1 MNNVVEKN
9 EEIKKSKTESR
20 RKKIEKN
27 KAVELN
33 ENIELNLGIKK
44 TRLKKLKENK
54 ELLLLTIPGAIW
66 FLVFAYIPMFG
77 VVLAFKDW
85 KINGNF
91 FHSLI
96 TSKWV
101 GLKNFEFLFQSS
113 DAWLITRNTVAYNLV
128 FIVLGLAL
136 PVTLAILLK
145 EILNKRAA
153 KFYQSAMF
161 LPYFLSWVVVSYFLY
176 AFLSPSQGF
185 VNSILESLGKD
196 TVSWYT
202 EAKYWPF
209 IIIFMSQWKAVGYG
223 TVVYLAAISG
233 LDKTYYEAAM
243 IDGATKWQQVK
254 YITLP
259 LLKPILIIMFITSIG
274 GMFRGDMGLFYN
286 LPKNSGALFPVTNV
300 IDTYV
305 YRGLMNLGNIGMS
318 SAAGLYQSIVG
329 LVLIVGTNAIVRKVD
344 NENAFF

>member
-1 MNNVVEKN
+1 MNKNV
-9 EEIKKSKTESR
+9 EIIKVNKKSKL
-20 RKKIEKN
+20 KKI
-27 KAVELN
+27 
-33 ENIELNLGIKK
+33 
-44 TRLKKLKENK
+44 KENR
-54 ELLLLTIPGAIW
+54 ELLLLTVPGALW
-66 FLVFAYIPMFG
+66 FLIFAYLPMFG
-77 VVLAFKDW
+77 VIVAFKDW
-85 KINGNF
+85 KINGGF
-91 FHSLI
+91 MQSLI

-101 GLKNFEFLFQSS
+101 GLDNFKFLFQSS

-128 FIVLGLAL
+128 FIVLGLAI

-176 AFLSPSQGF
+176 AFLSPGQGF
-185 VNSILESLGKD
+185 VNGILTNLGMD

-202 EAKYWPF
+202 EPKYWPF
-209 IIIFMSQWKAVGYG
+209 IIIFMSQWKAMGYG
-223 TVVYLAAISG
+223 TVVYLAAICG
-233 LDKTYYEAAM
+233 IDKTYYEAAM
-243 IDGATKWQQVK
+243 IDGATKWQQIK
-254 YITLP
+254 FITIP
-259 LLKPILIIMFITSIG
+259 LLKPILIIMFITSVG

-318 SAAGLYQSIVG
+318 SAAGLYQSVVG
-329 LVLIVGTNAIVRKVD
+329 LVLILVTNGIVRKID
-344 NENAFF
+344 NDNAFF